1 MMKYG
6 FNQICINPQGSMLPT
21 GFFTQI
27 KPVSQVRGDLYAR
40 ILHIEDDNKNLIMI
54 TLDSLGVSS
63 TVYRKIE
70 ALVKNLT
77 DSSCELTVSCSHT
90 HFAPSLSL
98 AMGMFFPNEEYTE
111 FVLDRLSNCLR
122 NLKLSD
128 AVISV
133 DYNRENF
140 SVVGRSRLS
149 TGNDDNVEAGVLSF
163 YNNSHRIGNFLYYNC
178 HPTVSPEDAA
188 YFSSDYVGLCIEQLH
203 QRYPNEFFMFM
214 QGAAGDISTRFT
226 RQTKSYEEV
235 IRLGRSMAAE
245 FNQLLEL
252 NVPKFPLEHFTVSST
267 PIILHHSVKEVTV
280 PVNQTISEKEKR
292 ELTTAV
298 ALSEQMR
305 KNIGYFE
312 KVAVMTRVDFGP
324 YHMMFNPFEL
334 FSSYLNYTHRD
345 NTLVI
350 GYSQGYIGYVSKP
363 ENNEITYETLME
375 TVSETDKKSI
385 VSFLTSAL

>member
-40 ILHIEDDNKNLIMI
+40 ILYIENDEKNLIMI

-63 TVYRKIE
+63 AVYRKIE
-70 ALVKNLT
+70 TLVKSLT
-77 DSSCELTVSCSHT
+77 DPTCELTVSCSHT

-98 AMGMFFPNEEYTE
+98 AMGLFFPNEEYSE
-111 FVLDRLSNCLR
+111 YVLDRLSNCLR
-122 NLKLSD
+122 NLKLID
-128 AVISV
+128 AVLTV
-133 DYNRENF
+133 DYNRDNF
-140 SVVGRSRLS
+140 TGVGRSRLS
-149 TGNDDNVEAGVLSF
+149 SGTDDNVEAGVLSF

-178 HPTVSPEDAA
+178 HPTISPEDAA

-214 QGAAGDISTRFT
+214 QGAAGDVSTRFT

-252 NVPKFPLEHFTVSST
+252 NVPKFPLEHFNVSCT
-267 PIILHHSVKEVTV
+267 PIILHHSVKKIS
-280 PVNQTISEKEKR
+280 VNNPQTISEKEKR
-292 ELTTAV
+292 ELDTAT

-312 KVAVMTRVDFGP
+312 KVAIMTRVDLGP
-324 YHMMFNPFEL
+324 YHLMFNPFEL
-334 FSSYLNYTHRD
+334 FSSYLNNIHRD

-350 GYSQGYIGYVSKP
+350 GYSQGYIGYVTQP
-363 ENNEITYETLME
+363 ENSEITYETLME
-375 TVSETDKKSI
+375 TVSEIDKKAI
-385 VSFLTSAL
+385 VSFLATTL